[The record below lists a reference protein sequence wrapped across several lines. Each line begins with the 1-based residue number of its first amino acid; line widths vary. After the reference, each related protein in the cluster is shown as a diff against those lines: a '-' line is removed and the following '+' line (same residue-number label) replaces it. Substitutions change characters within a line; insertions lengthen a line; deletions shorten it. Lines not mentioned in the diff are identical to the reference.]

1 MASDAVLAPAS
12 LYVGDLHP
20 DVTDKDLFNL
30 FSLITG
36 PVSVRVCVDSLT
48 GHSLGY
54 GYVNYVNH
62 ADALRAMDTLNN
74 TQLKGKSIRIMWTE
88 KDPTARKS
96 GVANLFVKNLHKS
109 IDNVTLPTIFEKYG
123 NILSSKVATDQLG
136 KSKGYGFVQ
145 FDTEDSANN
154 AIENLNNTVIRGKQ
168 LFVGPFIKKTERNIV
183 SPDAKYTNL
192 YIKNLDAQVTEEV
205 LKEKFSEFGKITN
218 VIIMRDNDG
227 ISKGFGFVNFDD
239 HEDAKRALEGMNG
252 KFVGTQALY
261 VARAQKKAE
270 REEILHRQYEEMR
283 NEKVLKYQGSNV
295 YVKNIDDAVDD
306 GELQEYFSKFGTIT
320 SAKLMRDD
328 KGISK
333 GFGFVCFSSPDEAN
347 KAVATCHGNMYHGKP
362 LYVAIAQKKEIRQA
376 QLQLQYAQLMGG
388 IAASVRPVFP
398 AGYSPLNYY
407 APPPPGAV
415 PPVPP
420 RQALVYQPLGMRP
433 GWRPDAFP
441 PRPPLTR
448 PAFRPIPMS
457 LGQVPNNQ
465 RNYRQNRGRAN
476 GHWIPQTSQPPTK
489 DIANQQQRK
498 HVQNGP
504 VHDVNV
510 SPTDH
515 TVAPN
520 AVETTDSEM
529 GVLTSLLAAVSPQ
542 EQKQI
547 LGNRLFP
554 LIEKLQF
561 GLAGKITGMLLEM
574 DNAELLLFLES
585 PEALA
590 AKVDEAVQVL
600 NLSKAKVESQDV
612 LHSKFLSAEVAV
624 N

>member
-20 DVTDKDLFNL
+20 DATDKDLFDL
-30 FSLITG
+30 FKLVKV

-54 GYVNYVNH
+54 GYVNYINH
-62 ADALRAMDTLNN
+62 ADALRAMHTLNN
-74 TQLKGKSIRIMWTE
+74 SQLKGKSIRIMWTE

-96 GVANLFVKNLHKS
+96 GVANLFVKNLHRS
-109 IDNVTLPTIFEKYG
+109 IDNVTLPRLFEKYG

-145 FDTEDSANN
+145 FDSEDSANN
-154 AIENLNNTVIRGKQ
+154 AIENLNNTVIRGMQ

-218 VIIMRDNDG
+218 VIIMRGDDG

-270 REEILHRQYEEMR
+270 REEILHRQYEERR

-320 SAKLMRDD
+320 SVKLMRDD

-376 QLQLQYAQLMGG
+376 QLQLQYAQRVGE
-388 IAASVRPVFP
+388 IAGSVRPVFP

-420 RQALVYQPLGMRP
+420 RQTLVYQPLGLRP

-457 LGQVPNNQ
+457 L
-465 RNYRQNRGRAN
+465 
-476 GHWIPQTSQPPTK
+476 
-489 DIANQQQRK
+489 QRK

-510 SPTDH
+510 RPADH

-520 AVETTDSEM
+520 AVGTTAPEM